1 MSDESTIVVYG
12 SERVENI
19 LIFLAGVVASLQD
32 DFLWVTP
39 PRYSLCSPVSDCTRL
54 GLFGQYNMQKVM
66 VCDFS
71 IRL

>member
-19 LIFLAGVVASLQD
+19 LIFLAGVAASLQD

-39 PRYSLCSPVSDCTRL
+39 PGVTPFCSPVSDCTRL

-66 VCDFS
+66 VCDF
-71 IRL
+71 